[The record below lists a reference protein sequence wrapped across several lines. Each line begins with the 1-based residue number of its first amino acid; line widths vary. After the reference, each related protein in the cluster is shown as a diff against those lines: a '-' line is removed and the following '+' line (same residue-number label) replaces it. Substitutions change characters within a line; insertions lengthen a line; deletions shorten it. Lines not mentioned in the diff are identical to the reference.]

1 MSLIT
6 SIKAFLQ
13 GVKAMFSTTDIKKI
27 VGGEVAITSTMIER
41 IDIWRQMYDGK
52 AAWISDKDGICSL
65 GLESSI
71 SREFADV
78 CLNEMES
85 STGNDKLD
93 VLYKAAIR
101 DLNENFQEGIA
112 LGAFCIKPLG
122 ASAVEYVAQG
132 DFVPIAYDSR
142 GRLMDVIFVE
152 LRRKGDSDHY
162 RRLERH
168 TVSDAGLTITNKAFK
183 SQAESDIGR
192 EIPLDTFEDWAKL
205 PPEIFYAGWTKPD
218 FGYYKNP
225 IKNKIDKSFN
235 GVSIFDSAIELIKK
249 ADKQFGRLEWE
260 YESAERAL
268 IADVDAIPQ
277 PNDLG
282 YRTRPKERLVKTLDG
297 GDGTSITPYHEF
309 SPELRGDGFIA
320 GLEEF
325 KRNIE
330 SNVGLS
336 FGDLSREATIEK
348 TATEIKSAKKT
359 KYNRVIAI
367 QDNLKDCLSDLV
379 DALAFYNKLV
389 NSGYEF
395 SCEFHDSILTD
406 DEADKASDKADVA
419 AGLMNP
425 WEYRVKWYGE
435 DETTAKANVP
445 QSADVMPDTFGAKK
459 TVPFG
464 EVAE

>member
-6 SIKAFLQ
+6 SIKAFLT
-13 GVKAMFSTTDIKKI
+13 GVKSMIFGTDLKKA
-27 VGGEVAITSTMIER
+27 VGGEVAITTAMTDQIA
-41 IDIWRQMYDGK
+41 IWRDMYDGK
-52 AAWISDKDGICSL
+52 APWLSEKDGICSL
-65 GLESSI
+65 GLEGSI
-71 SREFADV
+71 AREFADV

-93 VLYKAAIR
+93 LLYKAAIR

-122 ASAVEYVAQG
+122 DSAVEYVAQG
-132 DFVPIAYDSR
+132 DFIPVAYDSR
-142 GRLMDVIFVE
+142 GRLMDVIFIE
-152 LRRKGDSDHY
+152 TRRKGDNDRY

-168 TVSDAGLTITNKAFK
+168 SVTSAGLTITNKAFH
-183 SQAESDIGR
+183 SQSDSDIGK
-192 EIPLDTFEDWAKL
+192 EIGLDCFEDWGKL
-205 PPEIFYAGWTKPD
+205 PPEIIYKDWTRPD

-225 IKNKIDKSFN
+225 LKNKIDKSFN
-235 GVSIFDSAIELIKK
+235 GVSIFESAIELIKK

-277 PNDLG
+277 ANSLG
-282 YRTRPKERLVKTLDG
+282 YSTKPKERLVRTLDG
-297 GDGTSITPYHEF
+297 GDGVGTTPYHEF
-309 SPELRGDGFIA
+309 SPVLRGDGFIG

-325 KRNIE
+325 KRNVE

-389 NSGYEF
+389 NTGYEF

-406 DEADKASDKADVA
+406 DEADKASDMQLVA
-419 AGLMNP
+419 AGLLNP
-425 WEYRVKWYGE
+425 WEFRAKWLGE
-435 DETTAKANVP
+435 DEATAKANVP
-445 QSADVMPDTFGAKK
+445 QSADVII
-459 TVPFG
+459 
-464 EVAE
+464 